1 MRTSHRCPKCSN
13 TELLHVKQVADHATE
28 GYSHHSE
35 REPKMGAID
44 DDTTT
49 RFRIARVQ
57 RQGRWGVSYASAGR
71 VEAWICRACGLTE
84 LYTVDVDK
92 IPIDGDF
99 VVAVSGAAGTPYRS

>member
-13 TELLHVKQVADHATE
+13 TELLHVKQVADHATD
-28 GYSHHSE
+28 GHARHGE
-35 REPKMGAID
+35 REPFTGAVD
-44 DDTTT
+44 EDNTT
-49 RFRIARVQ
+49 RFRIARVL
-57 RQGRWGVSYASAGR
+57 RKGHWTDSYGSAGR

>member
-13 TELLHVKQVADHATE
+13 TELLHVKQVADHIGETYA
-28 GYSHHSE
+28 HHLE
-35 REPKMGAID
+35 RDPFMGGVD
-44 DDTTT
+44 EDTAT

-57 RQGRWGVSYASAGR
+57 RRGRWTNSYGSAGR
-71 VEAWICRACGLTE
+71 VEAWVCRACGLTE

-99 VVAVSGAAGTPYRS
+99 VVAVSGAPSTPYRS